1 MKNKLL
7 ILLVVLLLNFSCETI
22 VDIEVPRD
30 PPSLVINSTLSDNE
44 FVKVHVSQSQH
55 ILESGD
61 YKMVTG
67 AVVEIFEENTLVET
81 LPDSLGGYYI
91 SATYKSKRGKI
102 YTIKVAKNG
111 FETATAEVLMPL
123 DTANILSV
131 KMDTIQENNDGYSSY
146 YLRFSV
152 EIKDDKA
159 YDNFYDISVY
169 RGGYFERYDHSV
181 DPPVLIDSLYSYQ
194 KLYLQSRDPSLED
207 FQSYGQNILFNDEL
221 FNGSTYKMNVLTS
234 IWIDPNYPDEN
245 EYDYFISLSN
255 TSESYYL
262 YELSSQLQY
271 WSEEDP
277 FAQPVTV
284 YNNIEN
290 GFGVFGAYNTAV
302 YKAE

>member
-1 MKNKLL
+1 MENKLL
-7 ILLVVLLLNFSCETI
+7 ILLVISLLSFGCETI

-30 PPSLVINSTLSDNE
+30 PPSLVINSTLSDDE
-44 FVKVHVSQSQH
+44 FIKVHISQSQY

-61 YKMVTG
+61 YKMITG
-67 AVVEIFEENTLVET
+67 AVVEIFEEGTLVET

-91 SATYKSKRGKI
+91 SATYTPKRGKT
-102 YTIKVAKNG
+102 YSIKVSKNG

-131 KMDTIQENNDGYSSY
+131 KMDTVRENIDGYVSH
-146 YLRFSV
+146 YLRFSI

-169 RGGYFERYDHSV
+169 RGGYFKRYDHSV

-207 FQSYGQNILFNDEL
+207 FQSYGQDILFNDQL
-221 FNGSTYKMNVLTS
+221 FNGSTYKMNVLSS
-234 IWIDPNYPDEN
+234 IWIDSEYPDEN
-245 EYDYFISLSN
+245 QYTYFVMLRN
-255 TSESYYL
+255 TSNSYYL
-262 YELSSQLQY
+262 YKISSQLQY
-271 WSEEDP
+271 WTEEDP

-290 GFGVFGAYNTAV
+290 GFGIFGALNTAV
-302 YKAE
+302 YKVE

>member
-1 MKNKLL
+1 MENKLL
-7 ILLVVLLLNFSCETI
+7 ILLVILLLGFGCETI
-22 VDIEVPRD
+22 VDIEVPRN
-30 PPSLVINSTLSDNE
+30 PPSLVINSTLSDDA
-44 FVKVHVSQSQH
+44 FIKVHVSQSQY

-61 YKMVTG
+61 YKMITG
-67 AVVEIFEENTLVET
+67 AIVEIFEEGTLVET
-81 LPDSLGGYYI
+81 LPDSLEGYYI
-91 SATYKSKRGKI
+91 SANYIPKRGKT

-111 FETATAEVLMPL
+111 FETATAEALMPL

-131 KMDTIQENNDGYSSY
+131 KMDTVRESIDGYTSS

-159 YDNFYDISVY
+159 YDNFYNISVY
-169 RGGYFERYDHSV
+169 LGGYFKRYDYSV

-221 FNGSTYKMNVLTS
+221 FNGSTYKMNVLS
-234 IWIDPNYPDEN
+234 SRWGSPDEN
-245 EYDYFISLSN
+245 QYTYFVALAN
-255 TSESYYL
+255 TSESYYR

-271 WSEEDP
+271 WVDGDP

-290 GFGVFGAYNTAV
+290 GFGIFSAFNTAV
-302 YKAE
+302 FKVE

>member
-1 MKNKLL
+1 MKNKLF
-7 ILLVVLLLNFSCETI
+7 IQVVVLAFFLGCETI

-30 PPSLVINSTLSDNE
+30 PPSLVINSTLSDEE
-44 FVKVHVSQSQH
+44 FIKVHISQSQY
-55 ILESGD
+55 ILEPGD
-61 YKMVTG
+61 YKMITG
-67 AVVEIFEENTLVET
+67 AVVELFEDGSLIET

-91 SATYKSKRGKI
+91 SATYTPRQGKI

-123 DTANILSV
+123 DTATILSV
-131 KMDTIQENNDGYSSY
+131 KTDTIRENIDGYTSF

-169 RGGYFERYDHSV
+169 RGGYFERYDYSV

-194 KLYLQSRDPSLED
+194 KLYLQSRDPGLED

-221 FNGSTYKMNVLTS
+221 FNGSTYKMNVLSS
-234 IWIDPNYPDEN
+234 IWIDSDYPDEN
-245 EYDYFISLSN
+245 QYTYFVTVKN
-255 TSESYYL
+255 TSDSYYL

-271 WSEEDP
+271 WVDGDP

-290 GFGVFGAYNTAV
+290 GFGIFSAYNTAV
-302 YKAE
+302 FKVE